1 MAKKT
6 PALVPLPVM
15 LTELT
20 LASWETIA
28 RRTWM
33 MASGTCTR
41 AEYHRMMLEKTSA
54 AQRSAALL
62 LEPSA
67 MFDVAAIIAPW
78 HGRAAS
84 NARRLRRRRAS
95 SMK

>member
-6 PALVPLPVM
+6 PAPLPLM

-20 LASWETIA
+20 LASWETIVH
-28 RRTWM
+28 RTLM

-41 AEYHRMMLEKTSA
+41 AEYHRMMIEKASA

-67 MFDVAAIIAPW
+67 VFDMAAVIAPW
-78 HGRAAS
+78 HARAAA
-84 NARRLRRRRAS
+84 NARRLRRRRA
-95 SMK
+95 